1 MELMEFEKIFN
12 KDELNKYQSNKVEWL
27 ESKDNGIISDLT
39 KITYYRIFNTHIL
52 PMEEAKGKDVRF
64 FTAVEIET
72 LIKGIITNSMNMK
85 RTVYSAINSYI
96 SWSVERGEVT
106 FNPCDSIMTE
116 DLFKI
121 SARAIKSIYT
131 RLDEFYKYID
141 TLICTDIDRMMFTL
155 IRYGVAAK
163 EIPYI
168 RWDDLDKEKMILK
181 VDRNGNIVE
190 LPVDSDFIYRVN
202 LAKECTDRYRNYTDY
217 KKVANDEKDKSEII
231 IIDYIDKCYMIKNI
245 IDEPINLSTLY
256 NTILKICTVN
266 NIPRIDLGVMNKC
279 RRYDLALKLEEE
291 KQITSDDLR
300 EILITLGL
308 VSSANAISTLK
319 KELKDIFNI
328 DVVSKSKKVTG
339 RKVKMITEDGDTYVF
354 NTIGELARTSEKMFG
369 SKFDR
374 GAITKV
380 CKGERPHYKSC
391 KFEYIDEE

>member
-12 KDELNKYQSNKVEWL
+12 RDKLNKYQSTKVEWL
-27 ESKDNGIISDLT
+27 ESEDNGIISDLT

-168 RWDDLDKEKMILK
+168 RWDDLDKEKMIK
-181 VDRNGNIVE
+181 EGGANI
-190 LPVDSDFIYRVN
+190 
-202 LAKECTDRYRNYTDY
+202 
-217 KKVANDEKDKSEII
+217 
-231 IIDYIDKCYMIKNI
+231 
-245 IDEPINLSTLY
+245 
-256 NTILKICTVN
+256 
-266 NIPRIDLGVMNKC
+266 
-279 RRYDLALKLEEE
+279 
-291 KQITSDDLR
+291 
-300 EILITLGL
+300 
-308 VSSANAISTLK
+308 
-319 KELKDIFNI
+319 
-328 DVVSKSKKVTG
+328 
-339 RKVKMITEDGDTYVF
+339 
-354 NTIGELARTSEKMFG
+354 
-369 SKFDR
+369 
-374 GAITKV
+374 
-380 CKGERPHYKSC
+380 
-391 KFEYIDEE
+391 

>member
-39 KITYYRIFNTHIL
+39 KITYYRIFNTHVL
-52 PMEEAKGKDVRF
+52 PMEETKRKDVRF
-64 FTAVEIET
+64 FSPGEIKT

-168 RWDDLDKEKMILK
+168 KWDDLDKEKMILK

-231 IIDYIDKCYMIKNI
+231 IIDYIDKGYMIKNI

-354 NTIGELARTSEKMFG
+354 NTIG
-369 SKFDR
+369 
-374 GAITKV
+374 
-380 CKGERPHYKSC
+380 
-391 KFEYIDEE
+391 

>member
-12 KDELNKYQSNKVEWL
+12 RDKLNKYQSTKVEWL
-27 ESKDNGIISDLT
+27 ESEDNGIISDLT

-141 TLICTDIDRMMFTL
+141 ALICTDIDRMMFTL

-168 RWDDLDKEKMILK
+168 KWDDLDKEKMILK

-217 KKVANDEKDKSEII
+217 KKVENDEKDKSEII
-231 IIDYIDKCYMIKNI
+231 IIDYIDKGYMIKNI

-354 NTIGELARTSEKMFG
+354 NTIGELARTSGKMFG

-380 CKGERPHYKSC
+380 CKDERPHYKSC
-391 KFEYIDEE
+391 KFEYVDEE